1 LYFVKTASKKQHV
14 STVKATPFDPTAT
27 AARFSAAAR
36 DAGFRVE
43 QYGEIDGFPLIA
55 LTKRAPGLRPRIY
68 MSAGMHGDEP
78 APPLTL
84 LTLLETGFFDDRAT
98 WFICPILNP
107 TGLVRGTR
115 ENATGLD
122 LNRDFL
128 EVRANETRAHI
139 DWLQRQPPFHLT
151 LCIHEDWES
160 TGYYLYELNPHQRP
174 SLAEPILEAVRAC
187 CPIDEAPVIDG
198 RTTAAPG
205 IIRPIDD
212 PLLRETWPEAIYL
225 RAHHTTI
232 SYTLESP
239 SAFPLEYRIA
249 AHRAAITSAT
259 TRLIHD
265 LGKKS
270 AYPPQSRP

>member
-1 LYFVKTASKKQHV
+1 MPP
-14 STVKATPFDPTAT
+14 VKAAPFDSAEVAT
-27 AARFSAAAR
+27 RFSTAGRA
-36 DAGFRVE
+36 AGFRVE
-43 QYGEIDGFPLIA
+43 LYGKIDAYPLIA

-68 MSAGMHGDEP
+68 LSAGMHGDEP

-84 LTLLETGFFDDRAT
+84 LKLLETGFFDDRAT

-115 ENATGLD
+115 ENASGHD

-128 EVRANETRAHI
+128 DVRSQETQAHI
-139 DWLQRQPPFHLT
+139 AWLQRQPPFHLT

-174 SLAEPILEAVRAC
+174 SLADSILTSVRAC
-187 CPIDEAPVIDG
+187 CPIDQAPVIDG
-198 RTTAAPG
+198 RTTAATG

-212 PLLRETWPEAIYL
+212 PLLREMWPEAIYL

-239 SAFPLEYRIA
+239 SAFPLAQRIT
-249 AHRAAITSAT
+249 AHRTAIETAT
-259 TRLIHD
+259 KRLIHD
-265 LGKKS
+265 LGKTC
-270 AYPPQSRP
+270 AYPPPSQP

>member
-1 LYFVKTASKKQHV
+1 M
-14 STVKATPFDPTAT
+14 STVKATPFDPAAT
-27 AARFSAAAR
+27 ADRFSVAGR
-36 DAGFRVE
+36 VAGFRIE

-55 LTKRAPGLRPRIY
+55 LTKRAPGQRPRIY
-68 MSAGMHGDEP
+68 ISAGMHGDEP

-84 LTLLETGFFDDRAT
+84 LTLLETGFFDERAT

-122 LNRDFL
+122 LNRDFFDIQ
-128 EVRANETRAHI
+128 AAETRAHI
-139 DWLQRQPPFHLT
+139 CWLQRQPPFHLT

-174 SLAEPILEAVRAC
+174 SLAEPILAAVRAF
-187 CPIDEAPVIDG
+187 CPIDESPVIDG

-239 SAFPLEYRIA
+239 SAFPLESRIT

-259 TRLIHD
+259 MRLIHD
-265 LGKKS
+265 LSKSS
-270 AYPPQSRP
+270 AYPPPSPP